1 MGGVAGLEGSSA
13 NLIKSGGD
21 AVKEADPTMKKTDS
35 PEESFRDPEFLE
47 SLEGRTLRILSEY
60 LGPMSRL
67 DKAKIN
73 STILFLGSAKAD
85 PTNADSDFHRYY
97 WEAEELAFLLAEW
110 AISLKKPKGKD
121 FVVCTG
127 AGPGIMEAAN
137 RGASRAGGKTVGMN
151 ISLPQPQNP
160 NPYVTPELSFS
171 FHYFFMRKFWLV
183 YKAKA
188 VIIFPGGF
196 GTLDEFFE
204 ILTLLQTSKI
214 SKKELALVLYGEDYW
229 RDLIKFDS
237 MVEKGAI
244 CAADL
249 KLFHIAS
256 TPRQAF
262 SYLKKRLA
270 GFLV

>member
-1 MGGVAGLEGSSA
+1 
-13 NLIKSGGD
+13 
-21 AVKEADPTMKKTDS
+21 MKKIER
-35 PEESFRDPEFLE
+35 PEQSFRDPEFLE

-60 LGPMSRL
+60 LSPMTRL

-85 PTNADSDFHRYY
+85 PTNADSAFHRYY
-97 WEAEELAFLLAEW
+97 WEAEELAYLLAKW
-110 AISLKKPKGKD
+110 AIGIKTPKGKD

-137 RGASRAGGKTVGMN
+137 RGAMRAGGQTIGMN
-151 ISLPQPQNP
+151 ISLNQPQDSNS
-160 NPYVTPELSFS
+160 YITPELSFS
-171 FHYFFMRKFWLV
+171 FHYFFMRKFWLA

-188 VIIFPGGF
+188 VIAFPGGY

-214 SKKELALVLYGEDYW
+214 SKKELALVLYGGDYW

-237 MVEKGAI
+237 MVKKGAI
-244 CAADL
+244 CADDL
-249 KLFHIAS
+249 SLFRIIS
-256 TPRQAF
+256 TPREAF
-262 SYLKKRLA
+262 TYLKKRLSESLA
-270 GFLV
+270 

>member
-1 MGGVAGLEGSSA
+1 
-13 NLIKSGGD
+13 
-21 AVKEADPTMKKTDS
+21 MKKV
-35 PEESFRDPEFLE
+35 EHHEASFRDTEFLE

-60 LGPMSRL
+60 LGPMTRL

-73 STILFLGSAKAD
+73 STILFLGSSKAD
-85 PTNADSDFHRYY
+85 PTNADSAFHKYY
-97 WEAEELAFLLAEW
+97 WEAEELAYLLAKW

-137 RGASRAGGKTVGMN
+137 RGALRAGGKTIGMN

-160 NPYVTPELSFS
+160 NPYITPDLDFS
-171 FHYFFMRKFWLV
+171 FHYFFMRKFWLT

-188 VIIFPGGF
+188 VIAFPGGY

-204 ILTLLQTSKI
+204 IVTLLQTSKI
-214 SKKELALVLYGEDYW
+214 SKKELVLVLYGGDYW
-229 RDLIKFDS
+229 RDLISFDS

-244 CAADL
+244 CADDL
-249 KLFHIAS
+249 DLFRIVS
-256 TPRQAF
+256 TPREAF
-262 SYLKKRLA
+262 AYLKKRLA
-270 GFLV
+270 SFLV

>member
-1 MGGVAGLEGSSA
+1 
-13 NLIKSGGD
+13 
-21 AVKEADPTMKKTDS
+21 MKKS
-35 PEESFRDPEFLE
+35 EHPETSFHDAEFLD

-60 LGPMSRL
+60 LSPMTRL

-85 PTNADSDFHRYY
+85 PTSADSAFYRYY
-97 WEAEELAFLLAEW
+97 WEAEELAYLLARW
-110 AISLKKPKGKD
+110 AIGLRKPSGKD

-137 RGASRAGGKTVGMN
+137 RGAMRAGGKTIGMN
-151 ISLPQPQNP
+151 ISLPQPQSP
-160 NPYVTPELSFS
+160 NPYITPELAFS
-171 FHYFFMRKFWLV
+171 FHYFFMRKFWLT

-188 VIIFPGGF
+188 VIAFPGGY

-204 ILTLLQTSKI
+204 IVTLLQTSKI
-214 SKKELALVLYGEDYW
+214 SKKEMVLVLYGGDYW

-244 CAADL
+244 CAKDL
-249 KLFHIAS
+249 DLFRIVS
-256 TPRQAF
+256 TPREAF
-262 SYLKKRLA
+262 TYLKKRLTE
-270 GFLV
+270 FLG

>member
-1 MGGVAGLEGSSA
+1 M
-13 NLIKSGGD
+13 
-21 AVKEADPTMKKTDS
+21 MKKFER

-60 LGPMSRL
+60 LGPMTRL

-85 PTNADSDFHRYY
+85 PTNADSPFYRFY
-97 WEAEELAFLLAEW
+97 WEAEELSFLLARW
-110 AISLKKPKGKD
+110 AIGLKKPKGKD
-121 FVVCTG
+121 FVICTG

-137 RGASRAGGKTVGMN
+137 RGAARAGGKTIGMN
-151 ISLPQPQNP
+151 ISLPQPQP
-160 NPYVTPELSFS
+160 ANPYVSPDLSFS
-171 FHYFFMRKFWLV
+171 FHYFFMRKFWLT

-204 ILTLLQTSKI
+204 IVTLLQVSKI
-214 SKKELALVLYGEDYW
+214 SKKELTLVLYGEDYW

-237 MVEKGAI
+237 MVAKNAI
-244 CAADL
+244 CADDL
-249 KLFHIAS
+249 ELFKILS
-256 TPRQAF
+256 TPKQAF
-262 SYLKKRLA
+262 AYLKRKLGALIR
-270 GFLV
+270 

>member
-1 MGGVAGLEGSSA
+1 MRR
-13 NLIKSGGD
+13 
-21 AVKEADPTMKKTDS
+21 KTVH
-35 PEESFRDPEFLE
+35 PEESFRDPEFLG

-60 LGPMSRL
+60 LSPMTRL

-73 STILFLGSAKAD
+73 STILFLGSSKAD
-85 PTNADSDFHRYY
+85 PTDAKSPFYRYY
-97 WEAEELAFLLAEW
+97 WEAEELAFLLASW
-110 AISLKKPKGKD
+110 AITLKIPKGKD
-121 FVVCTG
+121 FVICTG

-137 RGASRAGGKTVGMN
+137 RGAVRAGGKTIGMN
-151 ISLPQPQNP
+151 ISLPQPQPP
-160 NPYVTPELSFS
+160 NPYISPDLSFN

-204 ILTLLQTSKI
+204 IATLLQVSKI
-214 SKKELALVLYGEDYW
+214 SKKELTLLLYGEEYW

-237 MVEKGAI
+237 MVSKNAI
-244 CAADL
+244 CAEDL
-249 KLFHIAS
+249 ELFKILS

-262 SYLKKRLA
+262 AYLKRKMAR
-270 GFLV
+270 FIK

>member
-1 MGGVAGLEGSSA
+1 
-13 NLIKSGGD
+13 
-21 AVKEADPTMKKTDS
+21 MKKIER
-35 PEESFRDPEFLE
+35 PEQSFRDPEFLE

-60 LGPMSRL
+60 LSPMTRL

-85 PTNADSDFHRYY
+85 PTNADSAFHRYY
-97 WEAEELAFLLAEW
+97 WEAEELAYLLAKW
-110 AISLKKPKGKD
+110 AIGIKTPKGKD

-137 RGASRAGGKTVGMN
+137 RGAMRAGGQTIGMN
-151 ISLPQPQNP
+151 ISLTRPQDSNS
-160 NPYVTPELSFS
+160 YITPELSFS
-171 FHYFFMRKFWLV
+171 FHYFFMRKFWLT

-188 VIIFPGGF
+188 VIAFPGGY

-214 SKKELALVLYGEDYW
+214 SKKELALVLYGGDYW

-237 MVEKGAI
+237 MVKKGAI
-244 CAADL
+244 CADDL
-249 KLFHIAS
+249 SLFHIIS
-256 TPRQAF
+256 TPREAF
-262 SYLKKRLA
+262 TYLKKRLSES
-270 GFLV
+270 LV

>member
-1 MGGVAGLEGSSA
+1 
-13 NLIKSGGD
+13 
-21 AVKEADPTMKKTDS
+21 MKKTDQ

-60 LGPMSRL
+60 LGPMTRL

-85 PTNADSDFHRYY
+85 PTNADSDFNRYY
-97 WEAEELAFLLAEW
+97 WEAEELAYLLAKW
-110 AISLKKPKGKD
+110 AIGIKTPRGKD

-137 RGASRAGGKTVGMN
+137 RGAARAGGKTIGMN
-151 ISLPQPQNP
+151 ISLPQAQNA

-171 FHYFFMRKFWLV
+171 FHYFFMRKFWLT

-204 ILTLLQTSKI
+204 IATLLQTSKI

-229 RDLIKFDS
+229 SDLIKFDS
-237 MVEKGAI
+237 MVKKGAI
-244 CAADL
+244 CADDL
-249 KLFHIAS
+249 KLFKVCS
-256 TPRQAF
+256 TPKAAF
-262 SYLKKRLA
+262 AYLKKRLL
-270 GFLV
+270 GSLG

>member
-1 MGGVAGLEGSSA
+1 MEPA
-13 NLIKSGGD
+13 
-21 AVKEADPTMKKTDS
+21 KEAGPAMKKTEH

-60 LGPMSRL
+60 LSPMSRL
-67 DKAKIN
+67 DKARIN
-73 STILFLGSAKAD
+73 STILFLGSSKAD
-85 PTNADSDFHRYY
+85 PTDADSAFYRYY
-97 WEAEELAFLLAEW
+97 WEAEELAYLLARW

-137 RGASRAGGKTVGMN
+137 RGAARAGGKTIGMN
-151 ISLPQPQNP
+151 ISLPQQQNP
-160 NPYVTPELSFS
+160 NPYITPELSFS
-171 FHYFFMRKFWLV
+171 FHYFFMRKFWLM

-188 VIIFPGGF
+188 VIVFPGGF

-204 ILTLLQTSKI
+204 ILTLLQTSKV
-214 SKKELALVLYGEDYW
+214 SKKELALVLYGGDYW

-237 MVEKGAI
+237 MVEKGAV
-244 CAADL
+244 CADDL
-249 KLFHIAS
+249 KLFQIAS

-262 SYLKKRLA
+262 GHLKKRLA
-270 GFLV
+270 GLLV

>member
-1 MGGVAGLEGSSA
+1 M
-13 NLIKSGGD
+13 
-21 AVKEADPTMKKTDS
+21 KEAETKMKKSDTH
-35 PEESFRDPEFLE
+35 EESFRDPEFLE

-60 LGPMSRL
+60 LGPMARL
-67 DKAKIN
+67 DRAKIN

-85 PTNADSDFHRYY
+85 PTNADSDFYRYY
-97 WEAEELAFLLAEW
+97 WEAEELAFLLAKW

-121 FVVCTG
+121 CVVCTG

-137 RGASRAGGKTVGMN
+137 RGASRAGGKTIGMN
-151 ISLPQPQNP
+151 ISLPQAQNP

-214 SKKELALVLYGEDYW
+214 SKKELVLVLYGGDYW

-244 CAADL
+244 CADDL
-249 KLFHIAS
+249 KLFRICS
-256 TPRQAF
+256 TPREAF
-262 SYLKKRLA
+262 AYLKKKLTV
-270 GFLV
+270 FLG

>member
-1 MGGVAGLEGSSA
+1 
-13 NLIKSGGD
+13 
-21 AVKEADPTMKKTDS
+21 VKEAEPKMKKADYH
-35 PEESFRDPEFLE
+35 EESFRDPEFLE

-97 WEAEELAFLLAEW
+97 WEAEELAFLLAKW

-121 FVVCTG
+121 FVICTG

-137 RGASRAGGKTVGMN
+137 RGASRTGGKTIGMN

-183 YKAKA
+183 YKARA

-244 CAADL
+244 CAGDL

-262 SYLKKRLA
+262 FYLKKRLA